1 MRIQSAGEQPAVV
14 ISVEIKKITQKKEI
28 QLGCGHHGN
37 GPDIR
42 RILRPD
48 RVYDGV
54 VVGQNSGPMLPMP
67 VWQVWSSHP

>member
-28 QLGCGHHGN
+28 RFGCGHHGN

-54 VVGQNSGPMLPMP
+54 VVLHVKCPIGKTEQLK
-67 VWQVWSSHP
+67 SSFIK